1 MNLNAHAIVTLCSH
15 MCVGEGVVP
24 LEPKEWSEL
33 AKLLMEKRLQPADLL
48 GFSEAEMK
56 ERLLLGIDQAQRL
69 ARLVDRSASLSFELS
84 QYENMGIFVITR
96 ADEQYPKRLKKV
108 LGNQCPPLFYYAGN
122 LALLDCRSVGYAGSR
137 SVGEEDIAF
146 TKQTVGKT
154 VLQGYGVVSGG
165 AKGIDSIAE
174 NEALSCGST
183 AIAYLSDSLLRK
195 MKSSAV
201 IRPVQDGKLV
211 LLSVVKPDAGFQAG
225 VAMMRNRYIYAQS
238 SGTVIV
244 RSDYNKGGTWSGAV
258 DNLKHGWCPEFC
270 WDQKNYPGNKALI
283 RQGAHPIDAQWD
295 GDVMSERYQEKNP
308 EQEQMSLFDL

>member
-1 MNLNAHAIVTLCSH
+1 
-15 MCVGEGVVP
+15 
-24 LEPKEWSEL
+24 
-33 AKLLMEKRLQPADLL
+33 
-48 GFSEAEMK
+48 MK
-56 ERLLLGIDQAQRL
+56 ERLLLGTDQAQRL

-146 TKQTVGKT
+146 TKQTVRKT
-154 VLQGYGVVSGG
+154 VQQGYGVVSGG
-165 AKGIDSIAE
+165 AQGIDSIAQ
-174 NEALSCGST
+174 NEALSSGST

-195 MKSSAV
+195 MRSSTV

-211 LLSVVKPDAGFQAG
+211 LLSAVKPDAGFQAG
-225 VAMMRNRYIYAQS
+225 IAMMRNRYIYAQS
-238 SGTVIV
+238 RGTVIV
-244 RSDYNKGGTWSGAV
+244 RSDYNKGGTWAGAV

-270 WDQKNYPGNKALI
+270 WDQKHYSGNRALI
-283 RQGAHPIDAQWD
+283 QQGAHPIDVQWD

-308 EQEQMSLFDL
+308 GQEQMSLFDL